1 MVRSNRARPSFLRGR
16 LVADRHAFQATALQ
30 LWKQAAGDEG
40 VVLGELCLDSQTPF
54 VFFRIDAHPDGC
66 FVHLV
71 LEKDER

>member
-1 MVRSNRARPSFLRGR
+1 
-16 LVADRHAFQATALQ
+16 